1 MVLSQKAKFG
11 ALIEHSVLAMIASQK
26 NEPWPLDVTI
36 KHKNESGLTA
46 PSIVCMKLFT
56 LDYRLILKNVG
67 HLSKADQ
74 ELIKQNLSTKFG

>member
-11 ALIEHSVLAMIASQK
+11 VLIEHSVLAMIASQK

-46 PSIVCMKLFT
+46 PSIVSMKLFT